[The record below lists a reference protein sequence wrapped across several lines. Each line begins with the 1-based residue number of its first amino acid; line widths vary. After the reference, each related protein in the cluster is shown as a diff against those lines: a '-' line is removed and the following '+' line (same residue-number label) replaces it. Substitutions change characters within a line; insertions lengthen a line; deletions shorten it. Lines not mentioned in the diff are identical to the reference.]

1 MMPDDFER
9 WILSSE
15 LEETFE
21 EYSERALRRPPEAS
35 YLMAEYKG
43 RLYPLSGGFP
53 VRMTSEAWRPE
64 GASEAWR
71 PEGASEAWRPG
82 EVHG

>member
-1 MMPDDFER
+1 MPDDFER

-21 EYSERALRRPPEAS
+21 EYGEGAPRAS
-35 YLMAEYKG
+35 YLAQMAEYKG
-43 RLYPLSGGFP
+43 RLYPLSGGLP

-71 PEGASEAWRPG
+71 PGEA
-82 EVHG
+82 HD